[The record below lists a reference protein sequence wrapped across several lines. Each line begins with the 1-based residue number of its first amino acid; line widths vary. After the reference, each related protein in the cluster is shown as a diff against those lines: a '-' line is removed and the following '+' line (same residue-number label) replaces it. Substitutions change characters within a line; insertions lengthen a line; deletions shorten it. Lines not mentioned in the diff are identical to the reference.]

1 MLIDDESIDNFVNE
15 KIIKAYAFAK
25 NVLIHT
31 SAKSGLE
38 FLNNLAVMG
47 YPASLIPDFIFL
59 DLNMPMIDG
68 FQFLDLLQESELPK
82 KNVKVIVLTASL
94 NPTDQQKATKY
105 KQVVGFFQKPLSEE
119 TLLKLNNG
127 KD

>member
-1 MLIDDESIDNFVNE
+1 MLIDDASIDNFVNE

-38 FLNNLAVMG
+38 FLKNIAVID

-59 DLNMPMIDG
+59 DINMPIMDG
-68 FQFLDLLQESELPK
+68 FQFLDMLQGLPLMPK
-82 KNVKVIVLTASL
+82 PLKVIILSASL
-94 NPTDQQKATKY
+94 NPADIEKSHEY
-105 KQVVGFFQKPLSEE
+105 PQVVGFFHKPLTE
-119 TLLKLNNG
+119 TNLNSL
-127 KD
+127 